1 MIKKKQL
8 REKLQDRSAAQR
20 GDGSKAAVPLTAP
33 SAAATENNAYNDHH
47 RYGGGN
53 SQTVS
58 QSVGRSVSRSTSN
71 IGSL

>member
-20 GDGSKAAVPLTAP
+20 GDVNKAAAPLTAP
-33 SAAATENNAYNDHH
+33 SAAPATENNAYNDHH

-53 SQTVS
+53 LS
-58 QSVGRSVSRSTSN
+58 QSVN
-71 IGSL
+71 L